1 MKNVVIYYAGGR
13 YSEMVLEDCVCKKL
27 CDWFKDDYGES
38 KMEVEVDNKLYKDL
52 KRMGLIYGESKVF
65 TICKRC
71 MNKIKEGVDEDEC
84 DD

>member
-38 KMEVEVDNKLYKDL
+38 KIEIKTNDTIKIFNKN
-52 KRMGLIYGESKVF
+52 LICEIDV
-65 TICKRC
+65 
-71 MNKIKEGVDEDEC
+71 NKIRD
-84 DD
+84 